1 MGTGFKTRKNAKK
14 DAIYTL
20 LYDEDPHVFHAYTFS
35 NYSEDFCLK
44 KDVNNFFSNHGPSGD
59 LD

>member
-14 DAIYTL
+14 DAIYIL
-20 LYDEDPHVFHAYTFS
+20 HVFHANTFS
-35 NYSEDFCLK
+35 NYNEDFCLK